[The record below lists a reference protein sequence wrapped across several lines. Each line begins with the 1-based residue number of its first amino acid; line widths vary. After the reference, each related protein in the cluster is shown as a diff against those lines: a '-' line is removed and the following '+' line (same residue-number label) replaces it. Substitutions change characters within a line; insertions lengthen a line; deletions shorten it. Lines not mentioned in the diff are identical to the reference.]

1 MGDFYLVNEIK
12 TSYDF
17 FEIPKG
23 FSELI
28 ALAINDGDFYINIFM
43 F

>member
-1 MGDFYLVNEIK
+1 MI
-12 TSYDF
+12 F
-17 FEIPKG
+17 FEITKG

-28 ALAINDGDFYINIFM
+28 ALAINDGGYINIFM